1 MVTYKNLQSIELNCN
16 QLIDLKGNYEK
27 VMKFM
32 NFFDSSEDTSYEVK
46 DPDLLRMQSQNE
58 KLKEAL
64 DEANQTVKQIQNV
77 FTAQTVSRKP
87 CVALFLDSISQN
99 IVVPQG
105 PSFSF

>member
-1 MVTYKNLQSIELNCN
+1 
-16 QLIDLKGNYEK
+16 
-27 VMKFM
+27 M

-77 FTAQTVSRKP
+77 FTAQTVSFEETT
-87 CVALFLDSISQN
+87 VLFTSLATHF
-99 IVVPQG
+99 VPLV
-105 PSFSF
+105 FHD

>member
-1 MVTYKNLQSIELNCN
+1 
-16 QLIDLKGNYEK
+16 
-27 VMKFM
+27 M

-77 FTAQTVSRKP
+77 FTAQTVSFKATSFKATSLRDP
-87 CVALFLDSISQN
+87 RIYRADQLFGRWIPDQFYSQN
-99 IVVPQG
+99 SRPAAGAPVNFALG
-105 PSFSF
+105 RKY

>member
-1 MVTYKNLQSIELNCN
+1 
-16 QLIDLKGNYEK
+16 
-27 VMKFM
+27 M

-77 FTAQTVSRKP
+77 FTAQTVSFK
-87 CVALFLDSISQN
+87 SISLRDPR
-99 IVVPQG
+99 IHWSTRTKFSVG
-105 PSFSF
+105 GSLTSFIRITCDPLREPL

>member
-1 MVTYKNLQSIELNCN
+1 
-16 QLIDLKGNYEK
+16 
-27 VMKFM
+27 M

-77 FTAQTVSRKP
+77 FTAQTVSFKATSLRDP
-87 CVALFLDSISQN
+87 RIYLSARTN
-99 IVVPQG
+99 
-105 PSFSF
+105 FSVRGSLTSLIRITHDPLWEPL

>member
-1 MVTYKNLQSIELNCN
+1 
-16 QLIDLKGNYEK
+16 
-27 VMKFM
+27 M

-77 FTAQTVSRKP
+77 FTAQTVSFKATSLMDPRIYWSANTKFSIRGSLTNLIIIRL
-87 CVALFLDSISQN
+87 LFTYLNRD
-99 IVVPQG
+99 PFC
-105 PSFSF
+105 SFTVEQF

>member
-1 MVTYKNLQSIELNCN
+1 
-16 QLIDLKGNYEK
+16 
-27 VMKFM
+27 M

-77 FTAQTVSRKP
+77 FTAQTVSFKSTSLWDPRIYWSARINFS
-87 CVALFLDSISQN
+87 VRGSLA
-99 IVVPQG
+99 
-105 PSFSF
+105 SFIRITRDPLWEPLKLCFREKILNEIHIC

>member
-1 MVTYKNLQSIELNCN
+1 
-16 QLIDLKGNYEK
+16 
-27 VMKFM
+27 MKFM

-77 FTAQTVSRKP
+77 FTAQTVSFEP
-87 CVALFLDSISQN
+87 TTVLFTPLAIHLIPSQ
-99 IVVPQG
+99 
-105 PSFSF
+105 

>member
-1 MVTYKNLQSIELNCN
+1 
-16 QLIDLKGNYEK
+16 
-27 VMKFM
+27 MKFM

-77 FTAQTVSRKP
+77 FTAQTVSFEPTTVLFALLGTRFASVFHVAGGVNKTVDRLLVNFTSGRKY
-87 CVALFLDSISQN
+87 
-99 IVVPQG
+99 
-105 PSFSF
+105 

>member
-1 MVTYKNLQSIELNCN
+1 
-16 QLIDLKGNYEK
+16 
-27 VMKFM
+27 MKFM

-77 FTAQTVSRKP
+77 FTAQTVSFEPTTVLLTPLATNLVRH
-87 CVALFLDSISQN
+87 LGHLR
-99 IVVPQG
+99 
-105 PSFSF
+105 

>member
-1 MVTYKNLQSIELNCN
+1 
-16 QLIDLKGNYEK
+16 
-27 VMKFM
+27 M

-77 FTAQTVSRKP
+77 FTAQTVSFMAISLRDP
-87 CVALFLDSISQN
+87 RIYWSANTNFSIRGSLTNLIIIRLLFTYLIRDPFCFFLVDRQ
-99 IVVPQG
+99 P
-105 PSFSF
+105 PLR